1 LPLFLPPCSPDLNP
15 IQVAAFAK
23 LKQGARTIEAR
34 WQAIGDI
41 CSLFTPQERWNF
53 FRQDGYVSK

>member
-1 LPLFLPPCSPDLNP
+1 
-15 IQVAAFAK
+15 VAFAK
-23 LKQGARTIEAR
+23 LKQGARTIEPL

-53 FRQDGYVSK
+53 FRHDGYVSK